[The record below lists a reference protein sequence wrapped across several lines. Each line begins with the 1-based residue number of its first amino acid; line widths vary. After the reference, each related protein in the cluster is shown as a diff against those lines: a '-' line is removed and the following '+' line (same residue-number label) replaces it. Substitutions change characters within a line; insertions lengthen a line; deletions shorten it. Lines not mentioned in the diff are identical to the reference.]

1 MQHISHKHVLLYNL
15 FLVVP
20 EILVKYILRR
30 IFVEVVLSISPL
42 NDNGSP
48 SQFHKPLPVQ
58 PGLHNPFEI
67 VHLFQ
72 ILPVFDVL
80 PVPIQ
85 IFLQNISTLLPH
97 LPMSIVTSNTDPL
110 PLLDPCVEPMHI
122 SLKSILL
129 FSSQPHPH
137 LLHYHIFHCVYNR
150 IFLDIFSQSVS
161 LDQIDNFLK
170 RCVYLLLL
178 LPADGLLDVCLY
190 NQNIVHSLQL
200 IDKI

>member
-72 ILPVFDVL
+72 ILPIFNIL
-80 PVPIQ
+80 PVSIH

-97 LPMSIVTSNTDPL
+97 LPLSVIISNTDSP
-110 PLLDPCVEPMHI
+110 PLLDPRVEPVHI

-129 FSSQPHPH
+129 FSCQPHPH
-137 LLHYHIFHCVYNR
+137 LLHNHIFHGIDNC

-161 LDQIDNFLK
+161 LYQIDNFLK
-170 RCVYLLLL
+170 
-178 LPADGLLDVCLY
+178 
-190 NQNIVHSLQL
+190 
-200 IDKI
+200 